1 MHISGGS
8 IPGFTKGGKD
18 EAPQAPRSS
27 AVGQVER
34 HRREDRG
41 AAGAEGVVQLG
52 KGPGEGA
59 MPHPRKNLSI
69 LDLKLATL
77 GAFWALFFTVQLFG
91 LSLEKLLLQARKQA

>member
-77 GAFWALFFTVQLFG
+77 GAFWALFFYSSAVWF
-91 LSLEKLLLQARKQA
+91 KLGKIVVAS